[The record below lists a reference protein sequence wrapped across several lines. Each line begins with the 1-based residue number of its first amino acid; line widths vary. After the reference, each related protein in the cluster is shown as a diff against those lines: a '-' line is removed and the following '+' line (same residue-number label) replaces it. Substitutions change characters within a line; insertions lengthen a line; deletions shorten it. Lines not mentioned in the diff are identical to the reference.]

1 MSGAITG
8 GGAAAP
14 VHRIQG
20 REVRMPVLV
29 RRASAGS
36 ATFLV
41 RSAAAR
47 ALIRGE
53 GLDVAE
59 VLPGRALCSI
69 GIIDYADNDLG
80 DYHEV
85 SIALFVRPGGGSGP
99 RHWLRNAIDMARGRL
114 GTYIVHLPVDQGFT
128 CEAGR
133 SIWGFPKTVQK
144 IDFEYRPERVT
155 CKLDYDGTFALAL
168 SLPRG
173 GARSLPETDLVTYTF
188 IEGVLHRTAFRS
200 GADGFGVKV
209 GGAELTLGS
218 GTIAAELRSLGLPRR
233 ALLST
238 WMERMQARF
247 ESAEKV

>member
-1 MSGAITG
+1 VSGPAPG
-8 GGAAAP
+8 AGGA

-20 REVRMPVLV
+20 REVRMPVMV
-29 RRASAGS
+29 RRASSGS

-47 ALIRGE
+47 GLIRGQ

-69 GIIDYADNDLG
+69 AIIDYADNDLG

-85 SIALFVRPGGGSGP
+85 SIALFVRPGSGSGP
-99 RHWLRNAIDMARGRL
+99 RHWLRNAADMARGKL
-114 GTYIVHLPVDQGFT
+114 GTYIVHLPVDQSFT

-133 SIWGFPKTVQK
+133 SIWGFPKTIQK

-155 CKLDYDGTFALAL
+155 CRLDYDGVFAL
-168 SLPRG
+168 SLSVPRG
-173 GARSLPETDLVTYTF
+173 GARSLPESDLTTFTF
-188 IEGVLHRTAFRS
+188 IEGVLHRTRFRS
-200 GADGFGVKV
+200 GADGFGVRM
-209 GGAELTLGS
+209 GGAELRLGS
-218 GTIAAELRSLGLPRR
+218 GQIAAELRSLGLPRR
-233 ALLST
+233 SLLTT
-238 WMERMQARF
+238 WMERMHARF